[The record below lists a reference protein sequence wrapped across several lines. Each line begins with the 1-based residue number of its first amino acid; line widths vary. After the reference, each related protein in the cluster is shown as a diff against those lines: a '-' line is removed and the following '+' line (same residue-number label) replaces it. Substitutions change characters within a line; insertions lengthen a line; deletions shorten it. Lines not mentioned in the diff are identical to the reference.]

1 MLLVRIKVRHGESL
15 EQALRRFN
23 KKVTST
29 KILKEALARSR
40 YEKES
45 LKKRRKAKEKARKI
59 YLENKYR

>member
-1 MLLVRIKVRHGESL
+1 MVRIKVRHGESL

-29 KILKEALARSR
+29 RILKEALKRSR

-45 LKKRRKAKEKARKI
+45 LKRRRKAKEKARKI